1 MNSFKDYNYCNNY
14 KINSQNKQENK
25 KDRINYEKNYI
36 SNSFESTSESDGKI
50 NLGEDSESLNDII
63 KKSLVNISNNIGNE
77 DNLCFDAFYHCNYVD
92 GKSCEIFCNNIL
104 KDFFLDDFKQ

>member
-1 MNSFKDYNYCNNY
+1 MNSFNDYNYCNNY
-14 KINSQNKQENK
+14 KINNQNKQENK

-50 NLGEDSESLNDII
+50 NLGEVNDII

-92 GKSCEIFCNNIL
+92 GKSCEIFCNNML